1 MTVAGSITSSA
12 PESRAAASA
21 SGVRLRPWWLV
32 VPAVAVVVLLFI
44 VPLTSLFGLS
54 LGKSVTGS
62 LALGSEPGIDNYVRV
77 LTRAIYAESIVRSIG
92 LAAVASRATLILGY
106 PLAYL
111 MAKTR
116 NPLRNNVLM
125 VIVLSSMQ
133 LDMIVRLYGL
143 MVLLGDNGLINATL
157 IEWGVISSPL
167 PLMYNMFGIVVG
179 LVQVG
184 LPFMVLSLTGV
195 IRSLDPSLEDAARS
209 LGANRWQTIRQIVL
223 PLTMPGILAGT
234 ILVFAL
240 ALSSYAVPTLMGG
253 FKVMVL
259 PIHIYQQIAENA
271 RFQFGAALAV
281 VLFVISLAAVA
292 IYQQAVRR
300 STRGWA

>member
-1 MTVAGSITSSA
+1 MTMARPLADRHPDARTGSIQSS
-12 PESRAAASA
+12 
-21 SGVRLRPWWLV
+21 VQFRLWWLV
-32 VPAVAVVVLLFI
+32 VPAVAVVLFLMIIPLASLL
-44 VPLTSLFGLS
+44 GLS
-54 LGKSVTGS
+54 FGKSTTGS
-62 LALGSEPGIDNYVRV
+62 LALGGEATFDNYARV

-92 LAAVASRATLILGY
+92 LAAVASVVTLILGY
-106 PLAYL
+106 PLAYV

-116 NPLRNNVLM
+116 NPLRNNILM

-195 IRSLDPSLEDAARS
+195 IRAVDPSLEDAARKF
-209 LGANRWQTIRQIVL
+209 GASRWQTLRQIVL

-292 IYQQAVRR
+292 IYQRAARR
-300 STRGWA
+300 STKGWA